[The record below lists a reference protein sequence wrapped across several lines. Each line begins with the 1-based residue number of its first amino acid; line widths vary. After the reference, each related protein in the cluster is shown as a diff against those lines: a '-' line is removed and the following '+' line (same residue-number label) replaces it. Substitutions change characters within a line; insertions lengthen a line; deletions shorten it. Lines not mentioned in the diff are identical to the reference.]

1 MRQLEL
7 GPAEFERDEAARGL
21 VEDFNAGDTPKLKII
36 HSPEPMHDATHDL
49 SSNALAC
56 GVLFDTP
63 SVDDCSN
70 RRGLGHVCRYQYIGF
85 RREIKPDTFDGRSL
99 TCKRILGRK
108 QTGLM
113 LLVLGKQRRYIKFAH

>member
-85 RREIKPDTFDGRSL
+85 RREIKPDTFDGIPHL
-99 TCKRILGRK
+99 
-108 QTGLM
+108 
-113 LLVLGKQRRYIKFAH
+113 

>member
-49 SSNALAC
+49 SSNALAAAYC
-56 GVLFDTP
+56 STPPASMIAATVGVWAMYVGIST
-63 SVDDCSN
+63 
-70 RRGLGHVCRYQYIGF
+70 
-85 RREIKPDTFDGRSL
+85 
-99 TCKRILGRK
+99 
-108 QTGLM
+108 
-113 LLVLGKQRRYIKFAH
+113 

>member
-63 SVDDCSN
+63 SVDELQQSV
-70 RRGLGHVCRYQYIGF
+70 GVWAMYVGIS
-85 RREIKPDTFDGRSL
+85 T
-99 TCKRILGRK
+99 
-108 QTGLM
+108 
-113 LLVLGKQRRYIKFAH
+113 

>member
-63 SVDDCSN
+63 ASMIAATVGVWAMYVGIS
-70 RRGLGHVCRYQYIGF
+70 
-85 RREIKPDTFDGRSL
+85 T
-99 TCKRILGRK
+99 
-108 QTGLM
+108 
-113 LLVLGKQRRYIKFAH
+113 